1 MKFPRLIQA
10 LVLVLFGCVILP
22 RGGAEPDASL
32 HLYLLVGQSNMAGRG
47 MVDEEGKKSDPRIL
61 MLTKELK
68 WQPAT
73 DPLHFDKP
81 IAGVGPGLAFAK
93 AIAEKTPGVRIGL
106 IPCAVGGTSI
116 KLWVPEGFDK
126 FTKTRPY
133 ADMLERVK
141 VAQREG
147 VLKGI
152 IWHQGE
158 ADRNATDAYSGLLA
172 ELIERVRKDC
182 GAEVPFVA
190 GEISSF
196 QSQTEDSTMK
206 LNAAIHSLE
215 GKVKQY
221 AWVGSEGLNHKG
233 DQVHYDSASARIL
246 GVRFAE
252 KMLSLQK

>member
-1 MKFPRLIQA
+1 MKVPCLVQ
-10 LVLVLFGCVILP
+10 VLVLLWFVCVVSP
-22 RGGAEPDASL
+22 RGWAEPDASL

-47 MVDEEGKKSDPRIL
+47 TLDEESKKTDPRIF

-68 WQPAT
+68 WQPAA

-93 AIAEKTPGVRIGL
+93 HIAEKTPGIRIGL

-158 ADRNATDAYSGLLA
+158 ADRNATDAYAGLLA
-172 ELIERVRKDC
+172 ELIERMRKDC

-196 QSQTEDSTMK
+196 QSQTEDLTLR
-206 LNAAIHSLE
+206 LNAAIRSLE
-215 GKVKQY
+215 GRVKRY
-221 AWVGSEGLNHKG
+221 GWVSSEGLNHKG

-246 GVRFAE
+246 GVRFAD
-252 KMLSLQK
+252 KMSSLQK

>member
-1 MKFPRLIQA
+1 MFL
-10 LVLVLFGCVILP
+10 GCVILP
-22 RGGAEPDASL
+22 RGGAEPDGSL

-47 MVDEEGKKSDPRIL
+47 AVDEESKKIDPRIL
-61 MLTKELK
+61 MLTKELQ
-68 WQPAT
+68 WQPAA

-81 IAGVGPGLAFAK
+81 VAGVGPGLAFAK
-93 AIAEKTPGVRIGL
+93 KIAEKSPGIRIGL

-116 KLWVPEGFDK
+116 KLWVPDGFDK

-141 VAQREG
+141 AAQRDG

-158 ADRNATDAYSGLLA
+158 ADRNAGDEYARLLS
-172 ELIERVRKDC
+172 ELIERMRKDC

-196 QSQTEDSTMK
+196 QSQTEDSTLR
-206 LNAAIHSLE
+206 LNAAIRSLE
-215 GKVKQY
+215 GRVKRY
-221 AWVGSEGLNHKG
+221 GWVSSEGLNHKG

-246 GVRFAE
+246 GVRFAD
-252 KMLSLQK
+252 KIVTITH

>member
-1 MKFPRLIQA
+1 MKFPHPIQA
-10 LVLVLFGCVILP
+10 LVLMLLGCVVLP
-22 RGGAEPDASL
+22 RVGAEPDASL

-47 MVDEEGKKSDPRIL
+47 AVDEESKKIDPRIL
-61 MLTKELK
+61 MLTKELQ
-68 WQPAT
+68 WQPAA

-81 IAGVGPGLAFAK
+81 VAGVGPGLAFAK
-93 AIAEKTPGVRIGL
+93 SIAEKSPGIRIGL

-158 ADRNATDAYSGLLA
+158 ADRNATDAYAGLLS
-172 ELIERVRKDC
+172 ELIERMRTDC

-196 QSQTEDSTMK
+196 QSQTEDSTLR
-206 LNAAIHSLE
+206 LNAAIRSLE
-215 GKVKQY
+215 GRVKRY
-221 AWVGSEGLNHKG
+221 GWVSSEGLNHKG

-246 GVRFAE
+246 GVRFAD
-252 KMLSLQK
+252 KMSSLQK

>member
-1 MKFPRLIQA
+1 MKFPHPIQA
-10 LVLVLFGCVILP
+10 LVLMLLGCVVLP
-22 RGGAEPDASL
+22 RVGAEPDASL

-47 MVDEEGKKSDPRIL
+47 AVDEESKKIDPRIL
-61 MLTKELK
+61 MLTKELQ
-68 WQPAT
+68 WQPAA

-81 IAGVGPGLAFAK
+81 VAGVGPGLAFAK
-93 AIAEKTPGVRIGL
+93 SIAEKSPGIRIGL

-158 ADRNATDAYSGLLA
+158 ADRNATDAYAGLLS
-172 ELIERVRKDC
+172 ELIERMRTDC

-196 QSQTEDSTMK
+196 QSQTEDLTLR

-215 GKVKQY
+215 GRVKRY
-221 AWVGSEGLNHKG
+221 GWVSSEGLNHKG
-233 DQVHYDSASARIL
+233 DQIHYDSASARIL
-246 GVRFAE
+246 GVRFAD
-252 KMLSLQK
+252 KIVTIAH

>member
-10 LVLVLFGCVILP
+10 LVLALLGCVILP
-22 RGGAEPDASL
+22 QAGAEPDASL

-47 MVDEEGKKSDPRIL
+47 MVDEESKKSDPRIL
-61 MLTKELK
+61 MLTKELQ

-93 AIAEKTPGVRIGL
+93 AIAEKTPGIRIGL

-158 ADRNATDAYSGLLA
+158 ADRNAADAYAGLLS
-172 ELIERVRKDC
+172 ELIERMRKDC
-182 GAEVPFVA
+182 GADVPFVA

-196 QSQTEDSTMK
+196 QSQTEDSTVK
-206 LNAAIHSLE
+206 LNAAIQSLE
-215 GKVKQY
+215 GRVKRY

-233 DQVHYDSASARIL
+233 DQVHYDAASARIL
-246 GVRFAE
+246 GVRFAD